1 MEEGQGS
8 LGVTQQNATLQRS
21 SSNQS
26 RTPSQGGGSG
36 TRTRARTGPSL
47 THRASIHALAMQTAG
62 VGIRPGTG
70 PSITIPQIAGAPN
83 PSAPQN
89 DWYEVGSI
97 RSGHYSGGYAPSIG
111 NPSMSARR
119 RMMIP
124 PQPPP
129 KSNWSKF
136 KDAFRSFVAWVFS
149 NVGICV
155 LVVGYLIIG
164 AFTFQQIEG
173 PEELKISY
181 QVSEYRKQ
189 VVQKLWHI
197 TAKYNVLEYEK
208 WKSESEEIVEQFQ
221 FHIVQEADNGYD
233 GSDGHPN
240 QWTFSG
246 SLLYSITVI
255 TTIGKIFSFL
265 MISFQICQMY
275 IRLNFC

>member
-8 LGVTQQNATLQRS
+8 LGVTQNNATLQRS
-21 SSNQS
+21 ASNQS
-26 RTPSQGGGSG
+26 RTTSQGGGS
-36 TRTRARTGPSL
+36 TSRTRARTGPSL
-47 THRASIHALAMQTAG
+47 SHRASIHALAMQTAG

-70 PSITIPQIAGAPN
+70 PSVTI
-83 PSAPQN
+83 PQN

-111 NPSMSARR
+111 NPSISARR
-119 RMMIP
+119 RMMLP
-124 PQPPP
+124 PPPPP

-173 PEELKISY
+173 PEEFKISY
-181 QVSEYRKQ
+181 QVSAYRTE
-189 VVQKLWHI
+189 VVQKLWQI
-197 TAKYNVLEYEK
+197 TDKYNVLEFEK
-208 WKSESEEIVEQFQ
+208 WKSESDEIVKQFQ
-221 FHIVQEADNGYD
+221 FKIVQEAENGYD

-255 TTIGKIFSFL
+255 TTIGKNIF
-265 MISFQICQMY
+265 
-275 IRLNFC
+275 

>member
-83 PSAPQN
+83 ASIPQN

-97 RSGHYSGGYAPSIG
+97 RSGHFSGGYAPSIG
-111 NPSMSARR
+111 NPSISARR

-124 PQPPP
+124 PVPPP

-164 AFTFQQIEG
+164 AFTFQQIEQ
-173 PEELKISY
+173 PEELKISH
-181 QVSEYRKQ
+181 QVGAYRKQ
-189 VVQKLWHI
+189 MVQKLWHI
-197 TAKYNVLEYEK
+197 TDKYNVLEYEK
-208 WKSESEEIVEQFQ
+208 WKSESEEIVKEFQ
-221 FHIVQEADNGYD
+221 FHIVQEVDNGYD

-255 TTIGKIFSFL
+255 TTIGKIFHKKK
-265 MISFQICQMY
+265 C
-275 IRLNFC
+275 